1 MCTIFECEENKRFII
16 IIIIIIAETV
26 AMTEKRSKVRTK
38 ESRWKSVY
46 KDTKRV

>member
-1 MCTIFECEENKRFII
+1 MCTLFECEENKRFI